1 MFTSQ
6 LIALG
11 LLVAASLV
19 SAHGKIASATGDL
32 GGKGAGLGI
41 LAGAANLN
49 SQGDVTIF
57 QGGAFGKT
65 NAVSLFISFLVYRI
79 TLTEHD
85 RGAPSLLPRL

>member
-1 MFTSQ
+1 MKALLNSAIMFTSYFLACG
-6 LIALG
+6 LII
-11 LLVAASLV
+11 AAPLV
-19 SAHGKIASATGDL
+19 SAHGKIASAVGDL

-65 NAVSLFISFLVYRI
+65 NGVGLCSPFSQTFTNRI
-79 TLTEHD
+79 
-85 RGAPSLLPRL
+85 